1 LKPTT
6 NSSPNFGR
14 SAAITILL
22 GLCGVNAQAQR
33 MSGGV
38 VIGRAVT
45 GGFHDLT
52 EHVFLAPFDPGGSW
66 YRGSLRFWP
75 RSRDW
80 VAGGML
86 ELRLR
91 GDWSLEV
98 DALWRELRGQLA
110 FFELPSRPPEKGS
123 PEQIVTWQFPV
134 LFKYRFPRRGARPFL
149 AGGPA
154 LRTIGNVGEVRHTYS
169 RHGMAVSGGLE
180 MTWRGVRIAPT
191 LRYTLWAGDKS
202 TGAWRTA
209 SDQLE
214 ALVAFSR
221 AREENWRPLGERV
234 AVGIVL
240 GMNLNGDYPRTTEF
254 HGAGTEFAYAITR
267 TGPRSVIYG
276 PVMEARLGSDWSV
289 EAAALLRPIASRSEA
304 APSPWSSATPWVTRQ
319 PTWVFSVLPKKS
331 FPQGAWAPFVALG
344 PSFRKRQFFS
354 GISPYGMTAAAGIG
368 FQAGPAR
375 IAPSLRFTHWG
386 RNQAPGWPRRNQWEA
401 LISFSF

>member
-1 LKPTT
+1 
-6 NSSPNFGR
+6 
-14 SAAITILL
+14 
-22 GLCGVNAQAQR
+22 
-33 MSGGV
+33 MSGGIV
-38 VIGRAVT
+38 VGRAVT

-52 EHVFLAPFDPGGSW
+52 EHVFLAPFEPGGSW
-66 YRGSLRFWP
+66 YRGSMRVWP

-91 GDWSLEV
+91 GDWSLEA
-98 DALWRELRGQLA
+98 DALWRELRGQSA
-110 FFELPSRPPEKGS
+110 FFALPSKPPEKGS
-123 PEQIVTWQFPV
+123 PDQIVTWQFPI
-134 LFKYRFPRRGARPFL
+134 LLKYRFRRRGMRPFL

-154 LRTIGNVGEVRHTYS
+154 LRTIGNVGDAGHTYS

-180 MTWRGVRIAPT
+180 MTWRGVRMAPT

-221 AREENWRPLGERV
+221 AREEKWRPLGERV
-234 AVGIVL
+234 AAGFVL
-240 GMNLNGDYPRTTEF
+240 GTNLNGDYPRTIEF
-254 HGAGTEFAYAITR
+254 HGAGTESAYAITR
-267 TGPRSVIYG
+267 TGPRSAICG
-276 PVMEARLGSDWSV
+276 PVIEVRLGRELSL
-289 EAAALLRPIASRSEA
+289 EAAALLRPIASKTEA
-304 APSPWSSATPWVTRQ
+304 APSPWSSTTTWVTRQ
-319 PTWVFSVLPKKS
+319 PTWVFPVLVKKS
-331 FPQGAWAPFVALG
+331 FPQRAWTPFVALG

-386 RNQAPGWPRRNQWEA
+386 GTDAWWWPRRNQLEA
-401 LISFSF
+401 LVAFSF